1 MAKYKNTKQIAKSAK
16 KEILDSKLHK
26 YLIAIPLIALAI
38 KFITMG
44 NIQAGAWFGADGENY
59 TKGIDGLLKDGFFSE
74 EPKLSYWPAGYPLLL
89 WPIAVFS
96 TAKFFYILSFLQS
109 VFFGFATYFFTNK
122 LRESSLK
129 FLALWASIIITINPT
144 LSLSTLSV
152 GYEAPI
158 AACFMMI
165 AGAILSTFDKPIDKK
180 FWIVVASVGGW
191 FALATFMQPRFLL
204 IAISVAILWALKVAG
219 AKNRVRIAALITAI
233 MMVAPGIM
241 IFRNSVAI
249 DKATIS
255 TNLGVTMNIGAG
267 PETSGGYGRSG
278 PEVPCE
284 PKAPATTVSDN
295 DLVICVLKWYVA
307 NPVDTARLTLT
318 KSVLFW
324 SPWSGPLS
332 FNGTMG
338 RNPWLL
344 ISPIQEVSTN
354 SIFGQKLIIGP
365 VGTFTS
371 YAWLFGQVLLIFVG
385 YRSLRKLDGFEKFFA
400 QIVMVPVVLSWLIS
414 IGTIGDHRFRVPTMS
429 MSLFLQVAAF
439 LAIRKKLR
447 EKQTNS

>member
-1 MAKYKNTKQIAKSAK
+1 MSKYRNTKRMARSSK
-16 KEILDSKLHK
+16 KEISASRLYK
-26 YLIAIPLIALAI
+26 YIIAIPLVALLV
-38 KFITMG
+38 KFGIMA
-44 NIQAGAWFGADGENY
+44 NIHPGAWFGADGENY

-89 WPIAVFS
+89 WPIAVIS
-96 TAKFFYILSFLQS
+96 TAKFYYILSFLQS
-109 VFFGFATYFFTNK
+109 LFFAFATYFFTNK

-129 FLALWASIIITINPT
+129 FLALWASVIITLNPT
-144 LSLSTLSV
+144 LSLSTLTV

-158 AACFMMI
+158 ASCFMMI
-165 AGAILSTFDKPIDKK
+165 AGANLSTFDKPIDKN

-191 FALATFMQPRFLL
+191 FALA
-204 IAISVAILWALKVAG
+204 ILWALKVTG
-219 AKNRVRIAALITAI
+219 IKKRIRIAALITAI

-295 DLVICVLKWYVA
+295 DLVICVLEWYVA
-307 NPVDTARLTLT
+307 NPVDTARLTLS
-318 KSVLFW
+318 KAVLFW

-332 FNGTMG
+332 LNGTMG

-344 ISPIQEVSTN
+344 ISPIQEVSKH
-354 SIFGQKLIIGP
+354 SIFGQKLIHGP
-365 VGTFTS
+365 VGTLIS
-371 YAWLFGQVLLIFVG
+371 YAWLFGQVLLVFVG

-400 QIVMVPVVLSWLIS
+400 QIVMVTVVLSCLIS

-429 MSLFLQVAAF
+429 MSLFLQAAAF
-439 LAIRKKLR
+439 LAIRKKFRGKLA
-447 EKQTNS
+447 NS